1 MITIFLVLTTA
12 CSLTENEGYVT
23 KDETPDNVEEESI
36 NESVDEQIADVGSEV
51 ADNEEANY
59 IEADIANLSSDVQAF
74 SYGKGWYL
82 DNSSEEWK
90 CIDTEGNILFSLPY
104 GYEPGGE
111 FVQNLCLRHREGY
124 KDVIIDE
131 NGNTVLTDICPTE
144 NSDIL
149 LLCENKGIINI
160 WIRTIKDT
168 FDGHTEMLQVIDENG
183 TILNEYTPVGGYSFG
198 AINTP
203 GHSSLL
209 NRGDGMFTYGWL
221 VFNTNNNTCFITD
234 EDVLNFDNGY
244 GIVSDYYTT
253 KEIIDL
259 NGNVICNYDSSAHLG
274 KYSEGVYFVGYYE
287 EKFAY
292 GQYIDTYRGAFYN
305 IEGQIELDISQY
317 SLDSF
322 YNFFKD
328 GYCYMRIINDH
339 GIEFS
344 AVMDRNG
351 QFLFEPVKDVKSV
364 YISEG
369 LAVMNIKG
377 DSIQIYDLEQK
388 TVNTLENLKEVG
400 AFHNGW
406 ATFKTSSDEEGF
418 LDPYGNHLKVKIKI
432 N

>member
-1 MITIFLVLTTA
+1 
-12 CSLTENEGYVT
+12 
-23 KDETPDNVEEESI
+23 
-36 NESVDEQIADVGSEV
+36 
-51 ADNEEANY
+51 
-59 IEADIANLSSDVQAF
+59 
-74 SYGKGWYL
+74 
-82 DNSSEEWK
+82 
-90 CIDTEGNILFSLPY
+90 
-104 GYEPGGE
+104 
-111 FVQNLCLRHREGY
+111 
-124 KDVIIDE
+124 
-131 NGNTVLTDICPTE
+131 
-144 NSDIL
+144 
-149 LLCENKGIINI
+149 
-160 WIRTIKDT
+160 
-168 FDGHTEMLQVIDENG
+168 
-183 TILNEYTPVGGYSFG
+183 
-198 AINTP
+198 
-203 GHSSLL
+203 
-209 NRGDGMFTYGWL
+209 MFTYGWL

-244 GIVSDYYTT
+244 GIVSGYYTT

-259 NGNVICNYDSSAHLG
+259 NGNVICNYDSSARLG

-351 QFLFEPVKDVKSV
+351 QFLFEPVRDVKSV